1 MKGHPIWLALLVI
14 LIIFGCS
21 KSKSTSMDPKEK
33 SIQEFY
39 QQWFGA
45 MENADVDSFLSLFA
59 EEYFSKG
66 PNQPAVTDKQI
77 LREHLTQFHQ
87 SYMET
92 VKWEIGEINLFENTA
107 VIRLSEEV
115 TLVSKENG
123 DTTKIKGVH
132 FELLSQQPDGNWKL
146 KSDVS
151 SLNHPPPSNS

>member
-1 MKGHPIWLALLVI
+1 
-14 LIIFGCS
+14 
-21 KSKSTSMDPKEK
+21 MDSKEK

-59 EEYFSKG
+59 EEFYFKG

-77 LREHLTQFHQ
+77 LKEHLTQFHQ
-87 SYMET
+87 GYTET
-92 VKWEIGEINLFENTA
+92 VKWEIDEINFYENTA
-107 VIRLSEEV
+107 IIRLSEMV
-115 TLVSKENG
+115 TLISKENG
-123 DTTKIKGVH
+123 DTTKIEGVH
-132 FELLSQQPDGNWKL
+132 CALLSQKPDGNWKL